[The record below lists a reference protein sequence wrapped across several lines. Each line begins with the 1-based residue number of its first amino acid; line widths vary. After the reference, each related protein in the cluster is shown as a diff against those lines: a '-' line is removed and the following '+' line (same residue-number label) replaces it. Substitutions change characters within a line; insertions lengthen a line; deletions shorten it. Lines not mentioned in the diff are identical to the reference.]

1 MVNVRSRSIE
11 RLAGQTSIFG
21 FSTRQ
26 LRNGV
31 FGQERAGGGS
41 LHEAEDDRQ
50 HDWEEEYDKLVFIH
64 IVRLSVCQDGRGVGK
79 RT

>member
-21 FSTRQ
+21 FPTRQ

-31 FGQERAGGGS
+31 FGQERAGGE
-41 LHEAEDDRQ
+41 L
-50 HDWEEEYDKLVFIH
+50 
-64 IVRLSVCQDGRGVGK
+64 
-79 RT
+79 T

>member
-31 FGQERAGGGS
+31 WTGERGGS

-64 IVRLSVCQDGRGVGK
+64 IVRLSVCQDGAGGVRQ

>member
-21 FSTRQ
+21 FPTRQ

-31 FGQERAGGGS
+31 FGQERAGGS

-64 IVRLSVCQDGRGVGK
+64 IVRLSVCQDGAGGVGK
-79 RT
+79 LT

>member
-31 FGQERAGGGS
+31 FGQERAGGG
-41 LHEAEDDRQ
+41 AYMRQ
-50 HDWEEEYDKLVFIH
+50 RTIGSM
-64 IVRLSVCQDGRGVGK
+64 IGK
-79 RT
+79 RSMISWYSSILLD